1 MFFAEKI
8 GWFHGDTV
16 VNCTTQ
22 SFHFMANHK
31 YMHKELKCKFLF
43 LILFSDAYATIAY
56 ILGYLTKVKPLT
68 TSEYSH
74 YLFKDESSMSESLR
88 AIDKTTSQCK
98 DIKDKLRKFESVFDR

>member
-1 MFFAEKI
+1 
-8 GWFHGDTV
+8 
-16 VNCTTQ
+16 
-22 SFHFMANHK
+22 MANHK

-43 LILFSDAYATIAY
+43 LILFSDAFATIAY